1 MASAA
6 HTTPARRNP
15 TWVPAPYP
23 LGYLARFFN
32 GRGAAPVIARP
43 APVRPAPAQELVAC

>member
-1 MASAA
+1 MAVHS
-6 HTTPARRNP
+6 TITPARRNP

-23 LGYLARFFN
+23 LGLLSPFFN

-43 APVRPAPAQELVAC
+43 APVRPAPAREMVAC